1 MTPHIRNEN
10 GVTLHNAMT
19 GWLVSAQFF
28 DTSNADY
35 PMFPIVP
42 GAAPS
47 SGSAP
52 SNAAGAAPSTAAS

>member
-28 DTSNADY
+28 GTSNADY
-35 PMFPIVP
+35 PMFPVVP
-42 GAAPS
+42 GAAPT
-47 SGSAP
+47 
-52 SNAAGAAPSTAAS
+52 GAASSAAADVSMTTG